1 MLNLKKI
8 RCLYWKMR
16 DRGKGKQ
23 FILFS
28 LVLVLSVVSVG
39 SLIGK
44 GIYTSIKNHGE
55 NAQVKSE
62 ENSSASSDA
71 SNVSGSAVSV
81 DLEETE
87 DAQVDVQVATS
98 TEAPI
103 DASVLDGFLG
113 FMSDDAY
120 ANMTEQIEK
129 ICRERGCKSAKK
141 LNYQETNEGS
151 FDVVSFILLSDG
163 SVYQCNYNLK
173 SSALSIATT
182 TYTEADMVAKSNA
195 KEQAELETLQKQQQE
210 DKKKAEAEKKKKEA
224 AKKKAAKK
232 ANKKTNKKSMKKK

>member
-28 LVLVLSVVSVG
+28 LVLVLSVASVG
-39 SLIGK
+39 GLIGK
-44 GIYTSIKNHGE
+44 GIYTSIKNHGSD
-55 NAQVKSE
+55 AQVKSE
-62 ENSSASSDA
+62 ENSSASGDA
-71 SNVSGSAVSV
+71 GNVTGSAISV

-87 DAQVDVQVATS
+87 DAQMDAQVATS
-98 TEAPI
+98 TETPI
-103 DASVLDGFLG
+103 DASGLGGFLG

-120 ANMTEQIEK
+120 GNMTEQIEK
-129 ICRERGCKSAKK
+129 ICRERGCISAKK
-141 LNYQETNEGS
+141 LNYQETNEGT

-173 SSALSIATT
+173 SSALSISAT
-182 TYTEADMVAKSNA
+182 TYTEVDMIAKSNA
-195 KEQAELETLQKQQQE
+195 KEQAELEALQKQQQE

-232 ANKKTNKKSMKKK
+232 ANKKTNKKSTKKK